1 MSLSELPA
9 RATLAALLLLACGRP
24 EPAETT
30 DAPGSST
37 STTAEGT
44 AGSTSTSST
53 QTSGVTTSDGE
64 TSATSVGATSSG
76 ATSSGASTEG
86 ASETGSGSTGE
97 PSAPVTALLEIVE
110 DTELLAPSFL
120 ANSGFHDLYVRMLEV
135 LPGDVLRIRG
145 QGEMTINN
153 FTPAVAGQIQLV
165 AAGAVVGTT
174 SRQNAIESQNHHMPL
189 WADAIVV
196 ADAAGSLPVSVQW
209 AASRIDNSPKV
220 DIEDGYG
227 HLVVEHYRTFPSLA
241 EAEAAG
247 ALLLADTF
255 TTNAELVSS
264 YGPAPQTPAEVY
276 RVSVDV
282 AAGDRIHL
290 LAQVTTTYT
299 SANEMQGQRI
309 SADGQRISPWSTSN
323 HVAPMPNLPLWS
335 DAVDAPA
342 ADATRLYTAAVHGV
356 AGVGGGVLEGHGY
369 LHGLRF
375 SAAPA
380 GALSLL
386 AGVTDAL
393 PQEVTV
399 TANDPAVELL
409 SRPLTLAEGDRV
421 RLTGYVQLS
430 QPGNFT
436 EGISCRSALELHDDA
451 TKKIVASSAATK
463 YVTVSLGS
471 LPLRDEVVAPA
482 AAAGPYNA
490 RLFLRCERQGAS
502 PKLKVSKAWLLLD
515 HFGA

>member
-1 MSLSELPA
+1 MADHDLRG
-9 RATLAALLLLACGRP
+9 RALAGLLLSACGRP
-24 EPAETT
+24 EPAAAT
-30 DAPGSST
+30 DTSGGSS
-37 STTAEGT
+37 A
-44 AGSTSTSST
+44 STS
-53 QTSGVTTSDGE
+53 VV
-64 TSATSVGATSSG
+64 TSATTSGAQTTDLTTSGGAASTGTAAETSSGATSSG
-76 ATSSGASTEG
+76 ATSSS
-86 ASETGSGSTGE
+86 ASEAGSSSTGE
-97 PSAPVTALLEIVE
+97 PGAPVTALLDLLES
-110 DTELLAPSFL
+110 TELLAASFT
-120 ANSGFHDLYVRMLEV
+120 ANSGFHDLYVQTVDV
-135 LPGDVLRIRG
+135 LPGDILRIRG

-189 WADAIVV
+189 WADALVV
-196 ADAAGSLPVSVQW
+196 ADAAGSLPVALQW

-220 DIEDGYG
+220 DLEDGYG
-227 HLVVEHYRTFPSLA
+227 HLVIEHYRTFPSLA

-247 ALLLADTF
+247 ARLLAYTF
-255 TTNAELVSS
+255 TTSAELVGS
-264 YGPAPQTPAEVY
+264 YGPAAQAPADVY

-282 AAGDRIHL
+282 AAGDLIHL

-342 ADATRLYTAAVHGV
+342 ADATRVYAAAVHGV
-356 AGVGGGVLEGHGY
+356 AGVGGGVLAGHGY

-380 GALSLL
+380 GALSYL
-386 AGVTDAL
+386 AGAADAL

-409 SRPLTLAEGDRV
+409 SHPLTLAAGDQV
-421 RLTGYVQLS
+421 RLTGYVQLA

-436 EGISCRSALELHDDA
+436 EGISCRSTLELREDA
-451 TKKIVASSAATK
+451 AMQVVAAEAATK

-471 LPLRDEVVAPA
+471 LPLRGEIVAPA
-482 AAAGPYNA
+482 AAAGAHTA
-490 RLFLRCERQGAS
+490 RLLIRCAREGAS
-502 PKLKVSKAWLLLD
+502 PKLKVSGAWLIVD
-515 HFGA
+515 HFGAA